1 MTHSVKSDVLNKI
14 KKLGAESG
22 VRQSTREWPIR
33 GGVDLKN
40 GGGDAVKSATVLLSG
55 HEDGSVRIWNISGSN
70 MTPIYKIKTAKYF
83 DTDDEP
89 PPDDDIEEW
98 PPFRR
103 VGEFDPYSDDPRLGI
118 RRVDICKTTGALLV
132 GGTAGQV

>member
-1 MTHSVKSDVLNKI
+1 
-14 KKLGAESG
+14 
-22 VRQSTREWPIR
+22 
-33 GGVDLKN
+33 
-40 GGGDAVKSATVLLSG
+40 
-55 HEDGSVRIWNISGSN
+55 

-89 PPDDDIEEW
+89 PAEEDIEEW

-118 RRVDICKTTGALLV
+118 RRIDICKQTGALLV
-132 GGTAGQV
+132 GGTAGQVNGKIFREKSKISEINLMSY